1 MLNLTSPAL
10 QGGVFLSG
18 GSSVTSPYTRLAPV
32 EYTILITDQD
42 LAYVGDPIICW
53 TYIDITLR
61 FNEPGS
67 GTFTVPGFPWVV
79 QQIAAGRRVVVIRNG
94 QTLIAGPIE
103 KWIHERS
110 NDGENSGVGKV
121 TVDFADDLAL
131 IAARMA
137 YPNPGQ
143 TIDGQTAD
151 NWTYTGN
158 AEVGLQQLIQANAG
172 TTALP
177 ARRIPHLLVSNPTG
191 IGTNVTVKAQRMQ
204 PLLDVGRAIAETGGN
219 FGFRTRQTSTN
230 TILFETYQP
239 EDKSGSVKFGFGLG
253 NMAYSSYE
261 VSAPTATA
269 VAVGGQGAT
278 GAESFM
284 TERNN
289 PPEETAWGRFEQ
301 LVSRSGTL
309 TVQELQ
315 DDGDT
320 ALAEGAATTRL
331 ASNVL
336 DIPDQRFGVHYTVGD
351 LVTVESW
358 PGKQVV
364 DLVRTVHLQVYPTS
378 GEYASATVGSQ
389 AAVND
394 PVWVQRLR
402 AIEDRVGQLERTV
415 QPA

>member
-1 MLNLTSPAL
+1 M
-10 QGGVFLSG
+10 
-18 GSSVTSPYTRLAPV
+18 TSPYTRLAPV

-67 GTFTVPGFPWVV
+67 GMFTVPGFPWVV
-79 QQIAAGRRVVVIRNG
+79 QQIAAGRRVVAIRNG
-94 QTLIAGPIE
+94 QMLIAGPIE

-110 NDGENSGVGKV
+110 NDGENSGVGNV
-121 TVDFADDLAL
+121 TVNFTDDLAL

-143 TIDGQTAD
+143 TIEGQSVD
-151 NWTYTGN
+151 NWTYTGG
-158 AEVGLQQLIQANAG
+158 AEPGVLNLVRVNAG
-172 TTALP
+172 TGALA
-177 ARRIPHLLVSNPTG
+177 ARQIPRLVVGNSTG
-191 IGTNVTVKAQRMQ
+191 IGTNVTVKAQRME
-204 PLLDVGRAIAETGGN
+204 PLLDVARAMAETGGN
-219 FGFRTRQTSTN
+219 FGFRTRQTSAN
-230 TILFETYQP
+230 NIFFETYQP
-239 EDKSGSVKFGFGLG
+239 VDKSGTVKFGFGLG

-261 VSAPTATA
+261 VSAPTATT

-278 GAESFM
+278 GADAFM
-284 TERNN
+284 AERNN
-289 PPEETAWGRFEQ
+289 AGEEDSWGRFEK
-301 LVSRSGTL
+301 LVSRAGNL
-309 TVQELQ
+309 VVQELH
-315 DDGDT
+315 DEGDK

-336 DIPDQRFGVHYTVGD
+336 DIPDQRFGAHYTVGD

-358 PGKQVV
+358 PGQQIV

-389 AAVND
+389 AAIND
-394 PVWVQRLR
+394 PAWVRRLR
-402 AIEDRVGQLERTV
+402 EIDERLGQLERTV